1 MSSLH
6 IINTDIHYKT
16 DETSSYTRKCR
27 LQHAWWYFTKIKLVN
42 AWIPWTKEQIQNTY
56 LAWVL
61 WLLCD
66 IHPRINLVDISI
78 YLSEPTQ
85 CWLFYLECYLHS
97 VLDRDLA
104 CCQFPWR
111 TTLSDGFLGSWE
123 LDSTRFSQTCSPICS
138 YSENRVPAES
148 NSLSTFSE
156 TKFETWSRFH
166 PHFRS
171 ILSLLSKIK

>member
-66 IHPRINLVDISI
+66 IHPRITLVEYIYLPFWANSVLIVLSWMLSSLCFRSRLGLLPIPMKDNSVRRLSRFLRAWFHKIFSNVLTHLFLLWEQGACRVQFSLDLFRNQIWNLVP
-78 YLSEPTQ
+78 LP
-85 CWLFYLECYLHS
+85 
-97 VLDRDLA
+97 
-104 CCQFPWR
+104 P
-111 TTLSDGFLGSWE
+111 
-123 LDSTRFSQTCSPICS
+123 
-138 YSENRVPAES
+138 
-148 NSLSTFSE
+148 TFSVNPKS
-156 TKFETWSRFH
+156 TV
-166 PHFRS
+166 
-171 ILSLLSKIK
+171 